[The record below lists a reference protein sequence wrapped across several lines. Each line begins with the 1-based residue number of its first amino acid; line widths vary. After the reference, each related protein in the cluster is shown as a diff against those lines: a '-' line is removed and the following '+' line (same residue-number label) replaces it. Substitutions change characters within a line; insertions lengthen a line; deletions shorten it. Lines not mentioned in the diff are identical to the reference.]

1 MSTVEQNSD
10 SRREM
15 QQKQRNATVKL
26 RPIRKTRAYEE
37 IVRQVQ
43 SLTASEAFKPGDR
56 LPSERELAEQFQVSR
71 VTVRQALSVLQAM
84 GVIESR
90 VGDGTFAGGAQNSI
104 VTVLAPMLHPPKS
117 TLLEQLELRRL
128 IEPEVARLAAER
140 ASEAQIGEMRR
151 SLARQQGL
159 LDRGQSIIEEDS
171 ALHLIIARSSQNSLL
186 VRMMESIHELLRDSR
201 EESLRA
207 RTTMERSLAGHRRI
221 VDAIAKHDR
230 AGARQTML
238 RHVLDVQAMIIELHG
253 GRGPERSV

>member
-1 MSTVEQNSD
+1 ME
-10 SRREM
+10 R
-15 QQKQRNATVKL
+15 QQSSAAVKL

-43 SLTASEAFKPGDR
+43 SLTASKAFKPGDR
-56 LPSERELAEQFQVSR
+56 LPSERELAERFQVSR

-90 VGDGTFAGGAQNSI
+90 VGDGTFAGGTRNSV
-104 VTVLAPMLHPPKS
+104 VTVLAPMLHAPKS

-140 ASEAQIGEMRR
+140 ATDAQVGEMRR
-151 SLARQQGL
+151 SLARQQRL
-159 LDRGQSIIEEDS
+159 LDQGQSIIEEDS

-207 RTTMERSLAGHRRI
+207 RATMERSLAGHRRI
-221 VDAIAKHDR
+221 VDAIARHDR
-230 AGARQTML
+230 PAARQAML
-238 RHVLDVQAMIIELHG
+238 RHVLDVQSMIIELQ
-253 GRGPERSV
+253 RSNGSARIVQPD

>member
-1 MSTVEQNSD
+1 MEH
-10 SRREM
+10 
-15 QQKQRNATVKL
+15 KQSSAAVKL

-43 SLTASEAFKPGDR
+43 SLTASEAFKAGDR

-84 GVIESR
+84 GVVESR
-90 VGDGTFAGGAQNSI
+90 VGDGTFAGGGHNSV
-104 VTVLAPMLHPPKS
+104 VTFLAPMLHSPKS

-140 ASEAQIGEMRR
+140 ATDGQVDDMRR
-151 SLARQQGL
+151 SLVRQQRL
-159 LDRGQSIIEEDS
+159 LDEGQSIVDEDS

-186 VRMMESIHELLRDSR
+186 VRMMESIHELLRESR

-207 RTTMERSLAGHRRI
+207 HATMERSLAGHNRI

-230 AGARQTML
+230 AAARQAML
-238 RHVLDVQAMIIELHG
+238 RHVLDVQAMIIQLH
-253 GRGPERSV
+253 RPHGPERTV